1 MPSSVVSSWSGVG
14 TLFLMTKMV
23 DDGSSPKISSCTW
36 VPSSVRIST
45 SEFNSSFSFP
55 DVNKIQWIS
64 LNVACLHLYLNIL
77 CFFIR
82 VSNLLL
88 KIVTSFLIFLYLQN
102 INLFG
107 GGGKHGKI
115 NTVNVWGKWGVWCAI
130 KWGPLTFL
138 NFCELQTKDT
148 S

>member
-1 MPSSVVSSWSGVG
+1 MVTRRNKLVKIPSWIVSMPSSVVSSWSGVG

-23 DDGSSPKISSCTW
+23 DDGSSPKISSSTS

-55 DVNKIQWIS
+55 DVNKIQWIL

-88 KIVTSFLIFLYLQN
+88 KIVTSFFN
-102 INLFG
+102 ISLPA
-107 GGGKHGKI
+107 KY
-115 NTVNVWGKWGVWCAI
+115 
-130 KWGPLTFL
+130 
-138 NFCELQTKDT
+138 
-148 S
+148 